1 MSRITDRSLYGMVD
15 LLVLKTLSS
24 GEQKHGLSI
33 IDEIRK
39 NSNDFL
45 TVEDGALY
53 PALHRLQKEGLLKA
67 EWKISEKRRRAKFY
81 RITASGRRELNG
93 AIREWKRHTVAVG
106 KVLEI
111 TWEVA

>member
-15 LLVLKTLSS
+15 LLVLKTLSQ
-24 GEQKHGLSI
+24 GEEKHGLSI

-39 NSNDFL
+39 TSGDFL

-81 RITASGRRELNG
+81 RITSGGRKELNR
-93 AIREWKRHTVAVG
+93 AVREWKRHTVAVG
-106 KVLEI
+106 KVLEV